1 MKTHKLKLNIEFCDD
16 VMIGAKSFEIR
27 ENDRGFQTGD
37 LIKFIPT
44 DGTYYVDLDGRETQH
59 AHHPI
64 SDKTYKIKYVLN
76 GWGLKNGFV
85 ALAIEEVLKND

>member
-1 MKTHKLKLNIEFCDD
+1 METHKLKLNIEFCDD

-85 ALAIEEVLKND
+85 ALAIEEV

>member
-16 VMIGAKSFEIR
+16 VLSGKKNFEVR

-44 DGTYYVDLDGRETQH
+44 DGTYYVDSDGRETQH

-64 SDKTYKIKYVLN
+64 SDKTYKIKYILS
-76 GWGLKNGFV
+76 GWGLKKGYV
-85 ALAIEEVLKND
+85 ALAIEAVRENE